1 MNTRALN
8 PRLLTCE
15 TGIYVSTGAALGQP
29 ELHGHTATGREV
41 WLDGLCDHLN
51 VLRMLG
57 VELVG
62 DLVFELGRNRVVV
75 VPLGVEIRI
84 SLRNHKKRVEHST
97 GALAK

>member
-1 MNTRALN
+1 MNTRALDQ
-8 PRLLTCE
+8 RLLTCE